1 MSPFSPKQSRI
12 SQRTPSNTASHNTP
26 ARSVS
31 HQKHPILNFQR
42 TIGNQAVL
50 RALQIDSKSGEL
62 ASTNAGSLQYSF
74 DDTPVFSPSIR
85 GIQRKL
91 TVNTP
96 GDAYEQ
102 EADRMAEQ
110 VTRMPAPQATS
121 MPEVSGHTAG
131 VQRACACGGSCDDCK
146 KKNHNEEHAKVQTK
160 ASVSIN
166 AGGMEAPP
174 IVHDVLRSSGQA
186 LDASTRSF
194 MEPRFG
200 QDFSSV
206 RVHTDGKAAESASA
220 VGARAYT
227 VGRDVV
233 FGAGEYS
240 PASPVGQQLLAHE
253 LAHTIQQQFGNTPVR
268 RMQRALISYRRITWN
283 DFRGTAPAIDPRK
296 PAGTDVVGAL
306 TVTLFDKIPTYE
318 PQITANPTT
327 IKCGSGRSAA
337 FRVEATAVPDR
348 DDLNHPEALMDQDK
362 SWARDRYKHESDAV
376 CRTHIPQCEADVQQV
391 ENNCQQAASDCE
403 ARFQQSR
410 AFGQA
415 PQRINFGQEIAGERI
430 IAERE
435 SDCKSSFLADCKRIS
450 ARAAGLP
457 GTKKQDCSTIGL
469 NQCMADEDYE
479 LMRLLAHEQGH
490 FDITNVIARN
500 AKADLQATAATLS
513 VTKTGCGED
522 AARDAAR
529 KEFSTKVTPLLTQR
543 MAQWMQAR
551 ENAQNDYDH
560 DTQRG
565 SIPEKQRDWWTLIK
579 GGLKTYGPTAGSTP
593 TPSPSPIPSTTPS
606 PSTTPPAAPK
616 RQP

>member
-1 MSPFSPKQSRI
+1 MSAFSPQKNRPP
-12 SQRTPSNTASHNTP
+12 QRTPSSTPHPIASAQP
-26 ARSVS
+26 ISFQR
-31 HQKHPILNFQR
+31 QPILNLQR

-50 RALQIDSKSGEL
+50 RSLQVGSKPGGT
-62 ASTNAGSLQYSF
+62 ASTGAMEGPGQHGFAAN
-74 DDTPVFSPSIR
+74 SIFLPPTKS
-85 GIQRKL
+85 IQPKL
-91 TVNTP
+91 TVNMP

-102 EADRMAEQ
+102 EADRVAEQ
-110 VTRMPAPQATS
+110 VMHIPETGTVMALASSAAP
-121 MPEVSGHTAG
+121 GI
-131 VQRACACGGSCDDCK
+131 QRTCACGGSCDDCK
-146 KKNHNEEHAKVQTK
+146 KKSHDEHAKVQMK
-160 ASVSIN
+160 A
-166 AGGMEAPP
+166 AGPMNTGVDAPP
-174 IVHDVLRSSGQA
+174 IVHEVLHSPGQP
-186 LDASTRSF
+186 LDATTRGF

-200 QDFSSV
+200 HDFSGV
-206 RVHTDGKAAESASA
+206 KVHTDERAAESAKA

-227 VGRDVV
+227 VGHDVV

-240 PASPVGQQLLAHE
+240 PASLAGRQLMAHE
-253 LAHTIQQQFGNTPVR
+253 LAHTIQQQFGNAPVR
-268 RMQRALISYRRITWN
+268 RIQRALISYRRITWD

-296 PAGTDVVGAL
+296 PARTDPVGAL

-327 IKCGSGRSAA
+327 IKCGSGRRAA
-337 FRVEATAVPDR
+337 FRVEATAVPDS
-348 DDLNHPEALMDQDK
+348 DDLTHPQALLDQDK
-362 SWARDRYKHESDAV
+362 SWARDRYKHKSDAT

-415 PQRINFGQEIAGERI
+415 PQRMTFGQEIAGERI
-430 IAERE
+430 TAERE

-500 AKADLQATAATLS
+500 ARADLQATAATLS
-513 VTKTGCGED
+513 ITRTECGED

-529 KEFSTKVTPLLTQR
+529 KEFGIRVTPVLTQR

-551 ENAQNDYDH
+551 EDAQNDYDNA
-560 DTQRG
+560 TQRG

-593 TPSPSPIPSTTPS
+593 APSTSPTPS
-606 PSTTPPAAPK
+606 PSTAPPAAPK